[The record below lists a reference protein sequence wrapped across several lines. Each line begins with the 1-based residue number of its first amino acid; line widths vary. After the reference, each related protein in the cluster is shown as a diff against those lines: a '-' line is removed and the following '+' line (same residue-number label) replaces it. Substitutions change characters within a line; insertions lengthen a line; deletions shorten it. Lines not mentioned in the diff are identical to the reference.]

1 MKTKIRKRY
10 KEILHQIEAICDEVD
25 LTQSDNLLKIFK
37 MTKLRDKF
45 NCIDFIDN
53 FKPNIDKPYSIL
65 NTDRESDPGDGT
77 HFIGVFQDD
86 NVSDLYL
93 SLIHI

>member
-45 NCIDFIDN
+45 NCIDFFDN

-65 NTDRESDPGDGT
+65 NTYIIYINNNEIFLYK
-77 HFIGVFQDD
+77 FILFYMILY
-86 NVSDLYL
+86 DL
-93 SLIHI
+93 